1 MSAKVLLIEDE
12 VLILRMYEKIFAYEG
27 FEVITAEEGTE
38 GIEKAKT
45 EHPSIILL
53 DIMMPKMDGLKVLEL
68 IKQEPELK
76 DIPVVMLTNLS
87 SDTVIK
93 EAFTKGAAGYLVK
106 SEIVNDRIV
115 NEVKQYIKA

>member
-1 MSAKVLLIEDE
+1 MSNKILLIEDE

-27 FEVITAEEGTE
+27 FEVISAEEGET
-38 GIEKAKT
+38 GIQKAKA
-45 EHPSIILL
+45 EKPSVVLL
-53 DIMMPKMDGLKVLEL
+53 DIMMPKMDGLKVLDTL
-68 IKQEPELK
+68 KLDPETK

-93 EAFTKGAAGYLVK
+93 EAFAKGAAGYLVK

-115 NEVKQYIKA
+115 NEVKQYIKL

>member
-27 FEVITAEEGTE
+27 FEVITAEEGSE
-38 GIEKAKT
+38 GIEKAKS

>member
-1 MSAKVLLIEDE
+1 MSSKILLIEDE

-27 FEVITAEEGTE
+27 FEVVSAEEGDD

-45 EHPSIILL
+45 ISPNLILL
-53 DIMMPKMDGLKVLEL
+53 DIMMPKMDGLKVLEIL
-68 IKQEPELK
+68 KQDPVTK
-76 DIPVVMLTNLS
+76 DIPVIMLTNLS

-106 SEIVNDRIV
+106 SEIVNDKIV
-115 NEVKQYIKA
+115 NEVKQYIKG

>member
-27 FEVITAEEGTE
+27 FEVISAEEGAE
-38 GIEKAKT
+38 GIEKAKA
-45 EHPSIILL
+45 ERPSIILL

-68 IKQEPELK
+68 IKAEPELK

>member
-1 MSAKVLLIEDE
+1 MASKVLLIEDE

-27 FEVITAEEGTE
+27 FEVISAAEGTE
-38 GIEKAKT
+38 GIAKAQS

-53 DIMMPKMDGLKVLEL
+53 DIMMPKLDGLKVLEM
-68 IKQEPELK
+68 IKADPEIK
-76 DIPVVMLTNLS
+76 DTPVVMLTNLS